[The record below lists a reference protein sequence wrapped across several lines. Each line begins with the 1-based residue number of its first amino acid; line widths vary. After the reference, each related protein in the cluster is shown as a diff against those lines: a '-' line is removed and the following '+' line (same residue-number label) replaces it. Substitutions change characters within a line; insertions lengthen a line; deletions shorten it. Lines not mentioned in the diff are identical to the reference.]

1 MSGLTKYDDAK
12 RALAAAYRVDEVKS
26 VRDKAM
32 AMRLYAAQ
40 AKDRVLIDQAT
51 EIKLR
56 AERRAGELLREAER
70 AKPRGS
76 NQHKD
81 RSRAATDPP
90 TLAELGVSKSQ
101 SSQWQKLAAI
111 DEADFEVVVDRA
123 RSGASAALD
132 RAQQPKPKPK
142 PKPAEEDVARP
153 NEGNGTLLDQALM
166 PTAAPEP
173 KAKPATDVV
182 ATCVAEVKSIVGA
195 AMAELGQQEER
206 LGLINQ
212 VEGAILR
219 MKASLTKTDNPSR
232 WKERS

>member
-32 AMRLYAAQ
+32 AMRLYAQQ
-40 AKDRVLIDQAT
+40 ARDRVLIDQAT

-90 TLAELGVSKSQ
+90 TLADLGVSKSQ

-111 DEADFEVVVDRA
+111 DEDDFEVVVDRA

-132 RAQQPKPKPK
+132 RAQQPRPKPK
-142 PKPAEEDVARP
+142 PKPAEEAADVARP
-153 NEGNGTLLDQALM
+153 NEGNG
-166 PTAAPEP
+166 
-173 KAKPATDVV
+173 AKPATDVV
-182 ATCVAEVKSIVGA
+182 ATCVAEVKSIVRT
-195 AMAELGQQEER
+195 AMAELQQEEH
-206 LGLINQ
+206 LGLLDE
-212 VEGAILR
+212 VDRAILT
-219 MKASLTKTDNPSR
+219 MKASLTKPDDASR
-232 WKERS
+232 WRKS